1 MIITPTTTA
10 AQNATLA
17 ANNLT
22 VDGLLK
28 TLIEY
33 KLNWMKDRPTGYAY
47 NACAL
52 TVTPAGGSVTTTTGQ
67 DNFLKLDFGVVSL
80 VNPINDPI
88 ANIQVWAQNFIDE
101 TVRRLDLGIGKV
113 I

>member
-10 AQNATLA
+10 GQDATLA

-33 KLNWMKDRPTGYAY
+33 KISWMKARPGYAY
-47 NACAL
+47 NGCAL
-52 TVTPAGGSVTTTTGQ
+52 TVTPAGSSVTITLGQ
-67 DNFLKLDFGVVSL
+67 ENFLKLDFGAESL
-80 VNPINDPI
+80 VIPINDPI
-88 ANIQVWAQNFIDE
+88 ANMQVWAQNFIDE
-101 TVRRLDLGIGKV
+101 TVRRLDAGKGKV

>member
-10 AQNATLA
+10 AQNTTLA

-22 VDGLLK
+22 VDGLLE

-33 KLNWMKDRPTGYAY
+33 KLNWMKTRGYAY
-47 NACAL
+47 NNCSL
-52 TVTPAGGSVTTTTGQ
+52 TVAPSGGSVTITTGQ
-67 DNFLKLDFGVVSL
+67 ENFLKLDFGVESL
-80 VNPINDPI
+80 VAPLNDPL
-88 ANIQVWAQNFIDE
+88 ANIATWAQNFIDE
-101 TVRRLDLGIGKV
+101 TARRLSANGGLV